1 MKRSLASVQGT
12 SGIPQHKRPK
22 HGHDDEGLSEEV
34 RMKFLHLLKTLK
46 QHMFALPFVRLG
58 NTEKAVQITLD
69 DVHENV
75 EKNVYKNIQE
85 IKDSFLRVLEGKVHD
100 GFLQV
105 GGRKLFFRSE
115 NIEMMAK
122 YLKKEME
129 VLYDKECPVSHLKR
143 SSPEDDLSE
152 LVGKNHYSILK
163 KLQTRYPRVSE
174 VSLLAKALELSVG
187 SDVDVAKIQEELEAT
202 ETLASSEGTYGVM
215 VNQKYRSYHFDPSQ
229 SHDFSNRK
237 MHHFYVAGYQFYKMV
252 NKQTKAP
259 HPLRGIRNLHD
270 SIESITYIENDQTSR
285 KYNQQKEEFQCTGTA
300 TEMLLF
306 HGTSQFS
313 LHKLLTENFSLDSKP
328 LQLIGNTSPRRKVMM
343 M

>member
-105 GGRKLFFRSE
+105 GDRKLFFRSE
-115 NIEMMAK
+115 NIEMMAT

-129 VLYDKECPVSHLKR
+129 
-143 SSPEDDLSE
+143 
-152 LVGKNHYSILK
+152 
-163 KLQTRYPRVSE
+163 
-174 VSLLAKALELSVG
+174 
-187 SDVDVAKIQEELEAT
+187 
-202 ETLASSEGTYGVM
+202 
-215 VNQKYRSYHFDPSQ
+215 
-229 SHDFSNRK
+229 
-237 MHHFYVAGYQFYKMV
+237 
-252 NKQTKAP
+252 
-259 HPLRGIRNLHD
+259 HPN
-270 SIESITYIENDQTSR
+270 
-285 KYNQQKEEFQCTGTA
+285 
-300 TEMLLF
+300 
-306 HGTSQFS
+306 
-313 LHKLLTENFSLDSKP
+313 
-328 LQLIGNTSPRRKVMM
+328 
-343 M
+343 